1 MTEINRVM
9 LIKTDVDNNNN
20 KYYDLRL
27 YDDGTVKAKYGRVG
41 APKGQSKSYSGGQV
55 KFDKIIATK
64 TRPENP
70 KSKKGGYREAKVVTG
85 SNATITDVT
94 ASTLQN
100 IAKKQIQHTS
110 PETTKLI
117 EYLVKVNAHQITKA
131 SGGQLNVD
139 AATGMIKTP
148 LGVLTQEAIDDARSL
163 LIELSKLRVP
173 SKRTTAKFKSNV
185 QNYLMLVPQVVPSKR
200 GWLATMFPDTDSVQ
214 KQSALL
220 DSLEATLG
228 AIATSPQ
235 IATPDNVFNVT
246 LTLISDKAT
255 KDKVG
260 RLYTK
265 TRKRMHTSFKLQPK
279 RIFAV
284 EIACM
289 AAAFDS
295 DGAKVGNVKEL
306 WHGTRAS
313 NLLSILK
320 RGLIIPPTN
329 AGYVTGRM
337 YGNGVYFSD
346 QSTKALNYAHGYWGG
361 SYDNTCYMFLTDVAM
376 GKEYVPSGY
385 GDRRSLPRRGY
396 DSTFAN
402 GGQSGVA
409 NNEMII
415 YRVSQCNLKFLVEF
429 K

>member
-9 LIKTDVDNNNN
+9 LIKTDADENNN
-20 KYYDLRL
+20 KFWEAIVN
-27 YDDGTVKAKYGRVG
+27 DDGRVDCRWGRVG
-41 APKGQSKSYSGGQV
+41 ANGQSKSFNGGQTYL
-55 KFDKIIATK
+55 DKKMREKA
-64 TRPENP
+64 
-70 KSKKGGYREAKVVTG
+70 KKGYREAKVVTG
-85 SNATITDVT
+85 SSSTTTTVAD
-94 ASTLQN
+94 STLRN
-100 IAKKQIQHTS
+100 IAKKQIEHSS
-110 PETTKLI
+110 PETAKLI

-148 LGVLTQEAIDDARSL
+148 LGVLTQEAIDDARDL

-173 SKRTTAKFKSNV
+173 SKRTTPKFKSSV
-185 QNYLMLVPQVVPSKR
+185 QDYLMLVPQVVGRKR
-200 GWLATMFPDTDSVQ
+200 GWLETMFPDTDSVQ
-214 KQSALL
+214 KQNALL

-228 AIATSPQ
+228 AIATTPQ
-235 IATPDNVFNVT
+235 AAAIPADQVFNVK
-246 LTLISDKAT
+246 LVLVDDKAT
-255 KDKVG
+255 KAKIN
-260 RLYTK
+260 RLYTQ
-265 TRKRMHTSFKLQPK
+265 TRKRMHTSYKLQPK
-279 RIFAV
+279 RIFMV
-284 EIACM
+284 DIARM
-289 AAAFDS
+289 AGAFDN

-320 RGLIIPPTN
+320 GGLIIPSSN
-329 AGYVTGRM
+329 AGHVTGRM

-361 SYDNTCYMFLTDVAM
+361 GYDNTCYMFLTDVAM

-385 GDRRSLPRRGY
+385 GDRRSLPRKGY

-409 NNEMII
+409 NNEMIV

-429 K
+429 S